1 MGLEVNAD
9 KTKYLVMS
17 PDQSAGRSHNI
28 RTGNG
33 SFERMEQFVCLG
45 TTLKN
50 QKYIQEEI
58 KK

>member
-1 MGLEVNAD
+1 MNAD
-9 KTKYLVMS
+9 KTKHTVMS
-17 PDQSAGRSHNI
+17 RDQNSGRSHNI

-33 SFERMEQFVCLG
+33 SFERMGQFVCLG
-45 TTLKN
+45 TTLRN